1 MTEET
6 LTLALLQKD
15 LQHLARE
22 ENLEGFGRMMDG
34 LPERVGLI
42 VLPETFNHG
51 FITDGELRS
60 EPHMGLSVE
69 WMRRRAALHG
79 ALVCGTL
86 ATEDGGKLYNRF
98 YFAFPD
104 GEVEWYDKLHLFSL
118 AGEDERF
125 TAGSE
130 RKRVTFRGW
139 RICPQV
145 CYDVRFPE
153 AARNH
158 DGYDLLLYAASW
170 PASRDPNWRTLLDAR
185 AIENQCYLGGCN
197 RVGTDAQG
205 ILYRGSSK
213 IVAPSGKT
221 LAELPPEQEGVVLAD
236 LSYSRLQQVRE
247 KYPFLREACWERGC

>member
-15 LQHLARE
+15 LQHLATQ
-22 ENLEGFGRMMDG
+22 ENLDGFGRMMDG

-42 VLPETFNHG
+42 VLPEMFNHG
-51 FITDGELRS
+51 FITTDELAP
-60 EPHMGLSVE
+60 EPHMGACVE
-69 WMRRRAALHG
+69 WMRQRAKQHD

-86 ATEDGGKLYNRF
+86 ATEDGGRLYNRF

-104 GEVEWYDKLHLFSL
+104 GAVEWYDKMHLFSL
-118 AGEDERF
+118 AGETRLF

-130 RKRVTFRGW
+130 GKRVSYRGW
-139 RICPQV
+139 KICPQV
-145 CYDVRFPE
+145 CYDLRFPE
-153 AARNH
+153 TARNL
-158 DGYDLLLYAASW
+158 DGYDLLLYPASW

-197 RVGTDAQG
+197 RVGTDVQG
-205 ILYRGSSK
+205 IPYRGSSK
-213 IVAPSGKT
+213 VVAPSGKT

-236 LSYSRLQQVRE
+236 LSYSRLQQQRA
-247 KYPFLREACWERGC
+247 KYPFLREATSI